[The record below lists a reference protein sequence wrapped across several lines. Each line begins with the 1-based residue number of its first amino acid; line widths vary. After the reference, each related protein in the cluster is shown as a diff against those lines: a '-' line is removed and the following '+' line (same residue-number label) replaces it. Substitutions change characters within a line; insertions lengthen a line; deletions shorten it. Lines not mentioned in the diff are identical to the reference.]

1 MPLYLLC
8 LIIPIPH
15 YKTTIQIFSATQ
27 MKFAVSFLV
36 FLLTLLLVLTLS
48 PLSCSTTQHLVF
60 YFFSFLYF
68 QFLPLNRYFPSD
80 WKSFIPFRLSPNL
93 STPPPHGQVR
103 SWNVTSLTICTSFVL
118 LITSFL
124 IVSLVSNWDSQLKQL
139 YYLLSILGFLH
150 WISKCSLC
158 GFFDLTE
165 AFNSVPHKTLIDSL
179 PSLDLP
185 RLGSIYDYST
195 SNHKWFSIF

>member
-1 MPLYLLC
+1 MVFWSAVKHIHSKSVSIPSLIHNSSPITSSSPKADVLNQYFSSCFNKSMPLYLLC

-68 QFLPLNRYFPSD
+68 QFLPLNRYFLSD
-80 WKSFIPFRLSPNL
+80 WKSFIPFRILPNL
-93 STPPPHGQVR
+93 FTSPLPP
-103 SWNVTSLTICTSFVL
+103 
-118 LITSFL
+118 
-124 IVSLVSNWDSQLKQL
+124 K
-139 YYLLSILGFLH
+139 
-150 WISKCSLC
+150 
-158 GFFDLTE
+158 
-165 AFNSVPHKTLIDSL
+165 
-179 PSLDLP
+179 
-185 RLGSIYDYST
+185 
-195 SNHKWFSIF
+195 